1 MPRRDKHGRT
11 AESYRAEAEIL
22 GAKLPK
28 GADLAAMRKAVIDR
42 GRQNLRHNVA
52 RNPKNPAVGA
62 EKCGGCH

>member
-28 GADLAAMRKAVIDR
+28 GADLA
-42 GRQNLRHNVA
+42 
-52 RNPKNPAVGA
+52 VGA